1 MSGSEKDLNDFIQ
14 EFRKSWMKLDPVAIA
29 FPRTCNG
36 MDKWSSSNG
45 VFKKGCPM
53 HVKGALVY
61 NHQLKDK
68 KLKKYPEIMDG
79 EKVKYVHLKNPNPY
93 QLNAFTFIAECPT
106 ELDITKFIDYDK
118 QFEKAYVEPLKFITT
133 AIQWQIDES
142 YGTQATLMDFF
153 S

>member
-1 MSGSEKDLNDFIQ
+1 
-14 EFRKSWMKLDPVAIA
+14 
-29 FPRTCNG
+29 
-36 MDKWSSSNG
+36 
-45 VFKKGCPM
+45 M

-118 QFEKAYVEPLKFITT
+118 QFEKAYVEPLKFITN
-133 AIQWQIDES
+133 AINWHIDDS

-153 S
+153 N